1 MVQAV
6 YENDGKV
13 SAVSI
18 KAESGRLTEIISRSQ
33 AGRRTCF
40 MIVPYSLG
48 ETEGWFT
55 VFIS

>member
-1 MVQAV
+1 MVQVV

-18 KAESGRLTEIISRSQ
+18 KAESGRLTEISRSQ

-40 MIVPYSLG
+40 MIAPYSLG